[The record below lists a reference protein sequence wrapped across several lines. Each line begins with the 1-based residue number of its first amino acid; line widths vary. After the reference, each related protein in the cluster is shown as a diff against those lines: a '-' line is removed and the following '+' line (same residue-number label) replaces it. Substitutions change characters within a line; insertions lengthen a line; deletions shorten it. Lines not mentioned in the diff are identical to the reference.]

1 MARTWEKGNAGPG
14 GNFAVPPRRVRASWW
29 CPDAEPAMS
38 RTPLATVARRLR
50 LADPAL
56 SGAPDAQLLA
66 RYRSDSDQQAFSELV
81 RRHERAVLAAC
92 RQVLSEAADVED
104 AFQATFLTLVQQA
117 GRVRC
122 NGSLGGWLFAVAHRV
137 AVRATRTRAR
147 KARRESAARRTP
159 AADTGPDLSW
169 REAVAAL
176 HEELDA
182 LPDQFRLPLILCYL
196 DGLSRDEAAARLG
209 WKPGSVK
216 AGLERGREKLRA
228 RLERRGVTLGAGLL
242 TALAGLGSVARASP
256 ELLAATIRT
265 AGGGA
270 PPTILELAR
279 PSMTT
284 LKTKAK

>member
-66 RYRSDSDQQAFSELV
+66 RYRSDSDQQAFAELV

-92 RQVLSEAADVED
+92 RQVLSDSADVED
-104 AFQATFLTLVQQA
+104 AFQAAFLVLVQQA

-122 NGSLGGWLFAVAHRV
+122 TGSLGGWLFAVAHRI
-137 AVRATRTRAR
+137 AVRAARTRAR
-147 KARRESAARRTP
+147 KARRENGARP
-159 AADTGPDLSW
+159 AAPTPDSGADLSW

-182 LPDQFRLPLILCYL
+182 LPDRFRLPLILCYL

-209 WKPGSVK
+209 WKAGSVK

-228 RLERRGVTLGAGLL
+228 RLERRGVTLSAGLL
-242 TALAGLGSVARASP
+242 TALAGLGS
-256 ELLAATIRT
+256 T
-265 AGGGA
+265 
-270 PPTILELAR
+270 
-279 PSMTT
+279 
-284 LKTKAK
+284 